1 MEAMAIK
8 ASNRVAAIF
17 LSLLAV
23 GCGGGGA
30 GGETSAA
37 LPVAIDLKISKSETY
52 QNDSVELTWSSS
64 SGASCS
70 ASGDW
75 GGSKSVRVQ
84 KPSKPRMSVSI
95 HLRWPVATRATAP
108 RKLSNSRC

>member
-1 MEAMAIK
+1 MATK

-75 GGSKSVRVQ
+75 GGSKSVNGAETVEA
-84 KPSKPRMSVSI
+84 SDVGEYS
-95 HLRWPVATRATAP
+95 LRWPVATRATAL
-108 RKLSNSRC
+108 RKLSNSPC

>member
-30 GGETSAA
+30 RGGRASAA

-75 GGSKSVRVQ
+75 GGSKSVNGAETVEA
-84 KPSKPRMSVSI
+84 SDVGEYSFT
-95 HLRWPVATRATAP
+95 LAC
-108 RKLSNSRC
+108 SNSSNSATQTV